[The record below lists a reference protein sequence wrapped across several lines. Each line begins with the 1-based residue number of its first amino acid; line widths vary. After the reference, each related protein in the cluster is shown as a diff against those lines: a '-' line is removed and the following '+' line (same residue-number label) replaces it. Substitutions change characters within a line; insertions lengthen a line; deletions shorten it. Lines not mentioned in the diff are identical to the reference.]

1 MVSSVIIREAKS
13 IEDFRAI
20 MDIQKKA
27 WGMAEADVVPAHFL
41 KAIADNG
48 GVVYIAYDKEKPVGF
63 VLGIPALKNGKLYHY
78 SHMVAVIPEYRGKGI
93 AYRLKLTQ
101 REKVLEQG
109 LDLIMWTYDPL
120 QGLNANFNFRKLGV
134 VCRLYFR
141 NYYGEMRD
149 QINIGL
155 PSDRFKVEWWIKSL
169 RVSKKLSG
177 SYPSPTL
184 KDLESIAEN
193 VVETEVVKGIRVVK
207 NITLDSSSEVLLV
220 EIPESISKVRD
231 VDLKLALDWRLK
243 TRELFEHYFRRG
255 YIAVDFITVKE
266 GDLRRNF
273 YILWR
278 TNLEKVLRGEV
289 PWRFE

>member
-1 MVSSVIIREAKS
+1 MKSSVIIREAKS

-27 WGMAEADVVPAHFL
+27 WGMADADIVPAHFL

-48 GVVYIAYDKEKPVGF
+48 GVVYIAYDEERPVGF
-63 VLGIPALKNGKLYHY
+63 VLGIPALKGDKLFHY
-78 SHMVAVIPEYRGKGI
+78 SHMVAVVPEYRGKSI
-93 AYRLKLTQ
+93 AYKLKLIQ

-134 VCRLYFR
+134 ICRLYYR

-149 QINIGL
+149 RINVGL
-155 PSDRFKVEWWIKSL
+155 PSDRFKVEWWIRSP

-177 SYPSPTL
+177 EYPSPTL
-184 KDLESIAEN
+184 KDLENIAES
-193 VVETEVVKGIRVVK
+193 VVETEVVRGVRVVK
-207 NITLDSSSEVLLV
+207 NITLESSSEVLLV

-231 VDLKLALDWRLK
+231 IDLKLALDWRLK
-243 TRELFEHYFRRG
+243 TRELFEHYFERG
-255 YIAVDFITVKE
+255 YIAVDFVSVKE
-266 GDLRRNF
+266 NDLRRNF
-273 YILWR
+273 YILWK
-278 TNLEKVLRGEV
+278 TSLEKVLRGDV
-289 PWRFE
+289 PWKSK